1 MGQPAEGVKFGPV
14 YECAMCRAPATRSEK
29 NGMGYCDTHWRR
41 VHPQRVRRLVRSVR
55 STRSRSRRGAVVAAD

>member
-1 MGQPAEGVKFGPV
+1 MPQTAEGVDRGPV

-29 NGMGYCDTHWRR
+29 NGLSYCDTHWRK

-55 STRSRSRRGAVVAAD
+55 STRSRSRRGPAVAAD